1 MSETAQHIVQG
12 SSVLKNQAAQKRALA
27 EFLLEQASALT
38 NKAIELNNSA
48 TKMDALARREAQ
60 VEVHGDRG
68 V

>member
-1 MSETAQHIVQG
+1 MSETMQHIVSG

-27 EFLLEQASALT
+27 EFLLEQASALA
-38 NKAIELNNSA
+38 NKALELNNSA
-48 TKMDALARREAQ
+48 TKMEILTRSEVQ